1 MRNAVLLAFCLAATL
16 RAQYPP
22 DTQRRK
28 IRTEHFDVIFPHG
41 IEAGAQRAANSLE
54 TLYAPLS
61 QSLGAALPRH
71 TVVML
76 ANQTVTRYAG
86 GYVSLFPRMATFNM
100 MPAQGFWG
108 TNDWIASLTA
118 TEGRRLVQIAKMN
131 HGFGKVAT
139 TLFGEAGM
147 ASVMG
152 MSLPDWWMAGDAR
165 VAQTTMMRGGVG
177 QFASSEA
184 TTRALLLSGQHYSF
198 MKAEHGSYKDAVPSP
213 DELGSFLVSHVNRTS
228 GPEAWDKILAG
239 TAKWSW
245 NPFALSAAMKGVTGR
260 GAGANYDDTMSD
272 LGERWESKAA
282 EMEFSQP
289 AIVNTEAKSVFTGY
303 YQPVFEADGS
313 VLAQKIGM
321 DSYPVEVVRLGPD
334 GREQKLFRF
343 TPLVTASNRTS
354 AVKGRMVWDE
364 YVPDVR
370 WLRGYSEIL
379 IRDLATGRTRRLTHK
394 TRFMNPVLSPDAAR
408 IAVVEFLPERLC
420 SLVILDANT
429 GAELQR
435 LASPENDMIY
445 SPAWSQDGRQIAMV
459 TQSGAGRALT
469 VLDLESAKFTDVIP
483 HSDEELGN
491 PVFFKNY
498 VLYKSSPEGT
508 LNIYAVQ
515 IPEGRRYRV
524 TSSKFGANY
533 PSISPDGA
541 KLLYS
546 DYSAR
551 GYNVAEIP
559 LDPANWTRIGATPY
573 AGLGYHGQTH
583 DYSAEI
589 PNTQYP
595 VQIYSPS
602 LHLLDVHSWGF
613 TSAPPD
619 IGFGIMSNDKMR
631 LMNLDA
637 SVLYNSNEGTAGFAT
652 NVSYNRFF
660 PVLDLGFA
668 DRDRSLQFSDH
679 KETWTERTASAGFHI
694 PLNFSRGYYV
704 TGLSFGATVESISL
718 NGGGL
723 TPLVYGLRFSRARQ
737 RAPRD
742 LAPLW
747 AQTFRLT
754 YRQTPWTSQ
763 YTGNFLSADGRF
775 AVPGLLRHHA
785 LVLESGYERQHGS
798 YYFSSQI
805 RFPRGYSAFTGTD
818 LTKYSATYEMPLLY
832 PDLALSQ
839 LIYIKRVAGNVF
851 YDYGKVGNLLYR
863 STGVEAV
870 FDLNFLHFPYNF
882 RFGVRYAYRI
892 DLGNKRIQPFVA
904 FNW

>member
-1 MRNAVLLAFCLAATL
+1 MRSFVLLAFCLATTL

-22 DTQRRK
+22 DTRWRK

-41 IEAGAQRAANSLE
+41 IEADAQRAANSLE

-61 QSLGAALPRH
+61 QSLGASLPRH

-76 ANQTVTRYAG
+76 ANQNVTRYSG

-147 ASVMG
+147 ASVLG
-152 MSLPDWWMAGDAR
+152 MALPDWWTAGDAR
-165 VAQTTMMRGGVG
+165 VAEATMMRGGVG
-177 QFASSEA
+177 QFASSEV

-213 DELGSFLVSHVNRTS
+213 GELGSFLVSHVNRTS

-239 TAKWSW
+239 TTKWSW
-245 NPFALSAAMKGVTGR
+245 NPFALSVAMKKVTGR
-260 GAGANYDDTMSD
+260 GAGANYEDTMSD
-272 LGERWESKAA
+272 VGERWESKAA

-303 YQPVFEADGS
+303 YQPVFEADGG

-321 DSYPVEVVRLGPD
+321 DTYPVEVVRLRPD

-343 TPLVTASNRTS
+343 APSVMATNRTS
-354 AVKGRMVWDE
+354 VVKGRIVWDE

-379 IRDLATGRTRRLTHK
+379 IRDLAAGRTRRLTHK

-420 SLVILDANT
+420 SLVILDAGT

-435 LASPENDMIY
+435 MASPENDMIY
-445 SPAWSQDGRQIAMV
+445 SPAWSEDGRRIAMV
-459 TQSGAGRALT
+459 TQSGKGRALT
-469 VLDLESAKFTDVIP
+469 VLDLESGKFIDVIP

-508 LNIYAVQ
+508 LNIYAVE

-551 GYNVAEIP
+551 GYNVAEVP
-559 LDPANWTRIGATPY
+559 LDPANWTRISAAPY
-573 AGLGYHGQTH
+573 AGLGYHGQYH

-595 VQIYSPS
+595 AERYSPS
-602 LHLLDVHSWGF
+602 LHLLDVHSWGL

-619 IGFGIMSNDKMR
+619 FGLGLMSNDKMR
-631 LMNLDA
+631 LMNLEA
-637 SVLYNSNEGTAGFAT
+637 SIIYNSNEGTAGFAT

-660 PVLDLGFA
+660 PVLNFGFN
-668 DRDRSLQFSDH
+668 DRNRSLQFSDH
-679 KETWTERTASAGFHI
+679 KENWTERTASAGFHV
-694 PLNFSRGYYV
+694 PLNLSRGYYV

-718 NGGGL
+718 RGGGL
-723 TPLVYGLRFSRARQ
+723 TPLTYGLGFSRVRPWA
-737 RAPRD
+737 ARD
-742 LAPLW
+742 LAPVW

-754 YRQTPWTSQ
+754 YRQTPWTGR
-763 YTGNFLSADGRF
+763 YTANFLSADGRL
-775 AVPGLLRHHA
+775 AAPGLLRHHA
-785 LVLESGYERQHGS
+785 LVLESGHERQHGS

-805 RFPRGYSAFTGTD
+805 RFPRGYTPFTGAD

-839 LIYIKRVAGNVF
+839 LGYIKRVAGNLF
-851 YDYGKVGNLLYR
+851 YDYGKVGNRLYR

-870 FDLNFLHFPYNF
+870 FDLNFLHFPENF

-892 DLGNKRIQPFVA
+892 DYSNKRIQPFVA